1 MISLLPNIIY
11 YSNKAKRNAF
21 LHFFFALQMFIFS
34 AFINVLL
41 IWLYILA
48 SHFLFIAIPSGYYGP
63 TWSCFVLRSAEVS
76 SLQWIVSWDLIGIF
90 SIEKVFYAWIYTSFL
105 IFLSNIVIGFNRLT
119 AWQAHYTHNFFFIYH
134 LHIVYICFLKANIFF
149 SFR

>member
-21 LHFFFALQMFIFS
+21 LHFFFCIANVFFS

-48 SHFLFIAIPSGYYGP
+48 SYFLFIAIPSGYYGP
-63 TWSCFVLRSAEVS
+63 TWSCFVLCSTEVS

-105 IFLSNIVIGFNRLT
+105 KFLSNIVIGFNRLT
-119 AWQAHYTHNFFFIYH
+119 AWQAHYTHNLIFFIYH
-134 LHIVYICFLKANIFF
+134 LHIVCIYAF
-149 SFR
+149 

>member
-41 IWLYILA
+41 TLLYILA

-63 TWSCFVLRSAEVS
+63 TWSCFVLCSAEVS

-90 SIEKVFYAWIYTSFL
+90 TSFL
-105 IFLSNIVIGFNRLT
+105 NFLSNIVIGFNRLT
-119 AWQAHYTHNFFFIYH
+119 AWQAHYTHNLIFFIYH
-134 LHIVYICFLKANIFF
+134 LHIVYICFLKANIIF